1 MEGEEKT
8 VFFLLMIETE
18 EDRRKFILLYKEYEH
33 LLYWVAWD
41 MVQDNYEAEDLVHDA
56 FEKIANHMDKIDE
69 PISEE
74 AKRYL
79 YAVIRNTVLDHIR
92 KEQREK
98 RFQFMP
104 LHNVQ
109 VADPGA
115 LPAFEEAEEENRV
128 LEAIKRLPE
137 RYSSIFLLKYVQE
150 LDYKEIAEMLDM
162 KESTVRQ
169 RIARGKELLRVELEK
184 IWKEEK

>member
-1 MEGEEKT
+1 M
-8 VFFLLMIETE
+8 FFLLIIETE
-18 EDRRKFILLYKEYEH
+18 EDRRKFIHLYQEYEH
-33 LLYWVAWD
+33 LMHWVAWD
-41 MVQDNYEAEDLVHDA
+41 LIQDNYEAEDLVHDA
-56 FEKIANHMDKIDE
+56 FEKIANHMNKIGE
-69 PISEE
+69 PASSD

-79 YAVIRNTVLDHIR
+79 YVVTKNTVLDHIR

-104 LHNVQ
+104 LHSIQ
-109 VADPGA
+109 VADPTA

-162 KESTVRQ
+162 KEAAVRQ
-169 RIARGKELLRVELEK
+169 RIARGKELLRKELEK
-184 IWKEEK
+184 IWKEERE